1 MAATFEWNED
11 NGAQTGSPLKGTT
24 RTAAR
29 TERNF
34 KNIDDSTTAYGSSP
48 IAAGQNS
55 FTKYQFGKFTGTYN
69 QILNGKW
76 SAHTAPAGALA
87 TGLTLHGKV
96 QSAYST
102 PAKTTDS
109 GMASAVD
116 FTTAVAIGSG
126 QTVSFHVTGPE
137 GASPTAT
144 LASGGGF
151 TQYLSS
157 QLITTVSAA
166 PGDMPTITETLQ
178 YDEN

>member
-1 MAATFEWNED
+1 MAATFEFVED
-11 NGAQTGSPLKGTT
+11 NGTQTGSPLKGTT

-29 TERNF
+29 TERNY
-34 KNIDDSTTAYGSSP
+34 KNIDDSTTAYSSSP
-48 IAAGQNS
+48 IVAGNNS
-55 FTKYQFGKFTGTYN
+55 FTKYQAGHFTGSFN

-96 QSAYST
+96 TSTYST
-102 PAKTTDS
+102 PATTADS
-109 GMASAVD
+109 GISSPTD

-126 QTVSFHVTGPE
+126 QTVNFSTTGPE

-144 LASGGGF
+144 LGAAGY
-151 TQYLSS
+151 TQFLAA
-157 QLITTVSAA
+157 QLQTTVSAA
-166 PGDMPTITETLQ
+166 PGDMATITETLQ